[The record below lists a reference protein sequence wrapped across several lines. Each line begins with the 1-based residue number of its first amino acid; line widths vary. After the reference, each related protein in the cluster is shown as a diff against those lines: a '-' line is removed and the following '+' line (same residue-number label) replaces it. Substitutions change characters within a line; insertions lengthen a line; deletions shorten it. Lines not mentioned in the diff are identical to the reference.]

1 MNDNLRQ
8 LGQQMQSLF
17 RQATALANTE
27 VDHIIQAGVGD
38 SQRIEQQLD
47 QMLGF
52 CCDPDMLIVFKRLC
66 RYYFTIEPQA
76 TAEYIQAY
84 REMWDTPDESEALGA
99 GV

>member
-1 MNDNLRQ
+1 
-8 LGQQMQSLF
+8 
-17 RQATALANTE
+17 
-27 VDHIIQAGVGD
+27 
-38 SQRIEQQLD
+38 
-47 QMLGF
+47 MLGF